1 MFRRMKPPSEFE
13 IERFDMLKLAV
24 IGAQTLLGRE
34 LVAALEAREASVVPL
49 SIGALTVEEEV
60 GDLVV
65 FAPSRL
71 LLEGLDAVLLADTP
85 NFELLEGFPGRIL
98 DLRSE
103 PETRIDP
110 MPLAGPWP
118 QGAKS
123 LRGRPALEQVL
134 ALIPSLLNG
143 VGDVGGTHLRSVA
156 WMGDRGLDGLV
167 EQTLAV
173 LNGEDPDLTKLGYR
187 QAFEVVPV
195 APVAGKGRLMEI
207 RVPSFHGDLLVLQVR
222 ASDGKAL
229 EKKEAPAGV
238 KWVESAPSSR
248 DVAISADLLAHF
260 DVAPDGKAAVLTLG
274 FDPVLWGVLRPTM
287 RVLGLMD

>member
-1 MFRRMKPPSEFE
+1 
-13 IERFDMLKLAV
+13 MLKLAV

-34 LVAALEAREASVVPL
+34 LVNALEAREASVVPL

-65 FAPSRL
+65 FAPSKL

-85 NFELLEGFPGRIL
+85 DFDLLEGFPGRIL
-98 DLRSE
+98 DLRAE
-103 PETRIDP
+103 PEARNDP

-134 ALIPSLLNG
+134 ALLPSLLEG
-143 VGDVGGTHLRSVA
+143 LGEVGGTHLRSVA
-156 WMGDRGLDGLV
+156 WMGDRGLEGLV

-173 LNGEDPDLTKLGYR
+173 LNGEDPDLKKLGYR

-195 APVAGKGRLMEI
+195 TPAVGKGRLIEI
-207 RVPSFHGDLLVLQVR
+207 RVPSFHGDLLILQVR
-222 ASDGKAL
+222 ALDGQSLA
-229 EKKEAPAGV
+229 KKEAPAGV
-238 KWVESAPSSR
+238 KWVETVPSSR
-248 DVAISADLLAHF
+248 DVAITPELLAHM
-260 DVAPDGKAAVLTLG
+260 DLTSDGKAAVLTLG

-287 RVLGLMD
+287 RVLGLM

>member
-1 MFRRMKPPSEFE
+1 
-13 IERFDMLKLAV
+13 MLKLAV
-24 IGAQTLLGRE
+24 IGAQTMLGRE
-34 LVAALEAREASVVPL
+34 LVSALEAREASVLPL

-71 LLEGLDAVLLADTP
+71 LLEGLDVVILADTP
-85 NFELLEGFPGRIL
+85 DMALLEGFPGRIL

-103 PETRIDP
+103 PEARIDP

-134 ALIPSLLNG
+134 ALLPSLLEG
-143 VGDVGGTHLRSVA
+143 LGEVGGTHLRSVA

-173 LNGEDPDLTKLGYR
+173 LNGEDPDLAKLGYR

-195 APVAGKGRLMEI
+195 TPTAGKGRLMEI
-207 RVPSFHGDLLVLQVR
+207 RVPSFHGDLLILQVR
-222 ASDGKAL
+222 AAEGKTLA
-229 EKKEAPAGV
+229 KKDAPAGV
-238 KWVESAPSSR
+238 KWVEAPPSSR
-248 DVAISADLLAHF
+248 DVAISADLLAHL
-260 DVAPDGKAAVLTLG
+260 DAAADGRAAVLTLG
-274 FDPVLWGVLRPTM
+274 FDPVLWGILRPAM

>member
-1 MFRRMKPPSEFE
+1 
-13 IERFDMLKLAV
+13 MLKLAV

-34 LVAALEAREASVVPL
+34 LVSALEARDASVLPL

-71 LLEGLDAVLLADTP
+71 LLEGLDAVILADTP
-85 NFELLEGFPGRIL
+85 DLDLLEGFPGRIL

-103 PETRIDP
+103 PEARIDP

-134 ALIPSLLNG
+134 ALLPSLLEG
-143 VGDVGGTHLRSVA
+143 LGEVGGTHLRSVA

-173 LNGEDPDLTKLGYR
+173 LNGEDPDLAKLGYR

-195 APVAGKGRLMEI
+195 TPAAGKGRLMEI
-207 RVPSFHGDLLVLQVR
+207 RVPSFHGDLLILQVR
-222 ASDGKAL
+222 AADGLAL
-229 EKKEAPAGV
+229 AKKTPPAGV
-238 KWVESAPSSR
+238 KWVEAPPSSR
-248 DVAISADLLAHF
+248 DVAISADLLAHL
-260 DVAPDGKAAVLTLG
+260 DLATDGKAAVLTLG
-274 FDPVLWGVLRPTM
+274 FDPVLWGILRPAM

>member
-1 MFRRMKPPSEFE
+1 
-13 IERFDMLKLAV
+13 MLKLAV

-34 LVAALEAREASVVPL
+34 LVNALEAREASVLPL

-71 LLEGLDAVLLADTP
+71 LLEGLDAVILADTP
-85 NFELLEGFPGRIL
+85 DLDLLEGFPGRIL

-103 PETRIDP
+103 PEARIDP

-134 ALIPSLLNG
+134 ALLPSLLEG
-143 VGDVGGTHLRSVA
+143 LGEVGGTHLRSVA

-173 LNGEDPDLTKLGYR
+173 LNGEDPDTTKLGYR

-195 APVAGKGRLMEI
+195 TPAAGKGRLMEI
-207 RVPSFHGDLLVLQVR
+207 RVPSFHGDLLILQVR
-222 ASDGKAL
+222 AAEGKAL
-229 EKKEAPAGV
+229 AKKDSPAGV
-238 KWVESAPSSR
+238 KWVEAPPSSR
-248 DVAISADLLAHF
+248 DVAISADLLAHL
-260 DVAPDGKAAVLTLG
+260 DLAADGKAAVLTLG
-274 FDPVLWGVLRPTM
+274 FDPVLWGILRPAM